1 MQVTIFAFQHRL
13 EDLFLI
19 EEDVKRED
27 EKEDEKE
34 ESADSLAA
42 KQSLITHPQ
51 VRSPNFFEGHLSQ
64 SATHSQLIHYHY

>member
-1 MQVTIFAFQHRL
+1 MQVTVFLFLQHRL

-27 EKEDEKE
+27 EKEDEPE

-51 VRSPNFFEGHLSQ
+51 VRS
-64 SATHSQLIHYHY
+64 

>member
-1 MQVTIFAFQHRL
+1 MQVTVFLFLQHRL

-27 EKEDEKE
+27 EKEDEPE

-42 KQSLITHPQ
+42 KQSQITHPQ
-51 VRSPNFFEGHLSQ
+51 VRSLRDYSTLKNVNVNQ
-64 SATHSQLIHYHY
+64 